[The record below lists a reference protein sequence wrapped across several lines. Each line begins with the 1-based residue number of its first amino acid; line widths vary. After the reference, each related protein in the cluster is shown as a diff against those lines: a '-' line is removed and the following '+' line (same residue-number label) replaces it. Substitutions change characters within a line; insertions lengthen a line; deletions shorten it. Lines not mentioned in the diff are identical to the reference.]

1 MEIKRIFEDMHILAV
16 IKPSGIAAQGDK
28 TGDEDLMTIL
38 GGNLFLV
45 HRLDRPVGGII
56 LYAKTQAAAAKLS
69 KQISDKTIQK
79 EYLVV
84 VMGSPV
90 AHYGELSDHLKKLR
104 TVNMSKVVQPG
115 TPGSKEARLSYS
127 LIETVETDELGVL
140 SLLSI
145 KLQTGRHHQ
154 IRVQLSNAGFPIW
167 GDTKYNRVFMKK
179 KGWSQIALWSSKL
192 SFNHPEDNRLI
203 ELTSLPPN
211 EEPWNL
217 FDFFDKNEVSV

>member
-1 MEIKRIFEDMHILAV
+1 MEIRRIFEDKHILAV

-28 TGDEDLMTIL
+28 TGDEDLMTML

-69 KQISDKTIQK
+69 KQITEKTIQK
-79 EYLVV
+79 EYYVV
-84 VMGSPV
+84 VMGSPD
-90 AHYGELSDHLKKLR
+90 APYGELSDHLKKLR
-104 TVNMSKVVQPG
+104 TVNMSKVVPPS
-115 TPGSKEARLSYS
+115 TPGSKEARLSYN
-127 LIETVETDELGVL
+127 LIKTVETSDLGAL
-140 SLLSI
+140 SLLSV
-145 KLQTGRHHQ
+145 KLYTGRHHQ
-154 IRVQLSNAGFPIW
+154 IRVQLSNAGLPIW

-192 SFNHPEDNRLI
+192 CFKHPEDNRLM

-211 EEPWNL
+211 EEPWSL
-217 FDFFDKNEVSV
+217 FNFFNDSEVGV